1 MPDIWQLNGQWNVKW
16 AVTKPIL
23 KYCPPCIE
31 DINNGQYLNILIPA
45 WPVTPTRRGN
55 SHRIV
60 PAPIITNYWQ
70 KLVCPPALC
79 KSRHS
84 NTIIPNW
91 TNSKHVKWSRCPR
104 FLPMKYVV
112 ILMWGPINMSNHV
125 THVRTYQYC
134 RTRWHRRL
142 ALTLGAI
149 SWIPS
154 TSNICLIGQISHN
167 WSNIWE
173 IIKIFSMYGK
183 VFPIMF
189 FFRVISDCEAHH
201 LVFSISNLSSLKCCC
216 RSLSIFCYLKSKMS
230 KDDQLS

>member
-1 MPDIWQLNGQWNVKW
+1 MCR

-60 PAPIITNYWQ
+60 PGPIITNYWQ
-70 KLVCPPALC
+70 KLVCPPLC
-79 KSRHS
+79 ISRHS

-91 TNSKHVKWSRCPR
+91 TYSKHVKLSRCPG
-104 FLPMKYVV
+104 FVPMKYVIRWPCQDLS
-112 ILMWGPINMSNHV
+112 ILPDTETPRHPR
-125 THVRTYQYC
+125 H
-134 RTRWHRRL
+134 
-142 ALTLGAI
+142 APTLGAI

-167 WSNIWE
+167 WSNIWK

-183 VFPIMF
+183 VFPTMF

-201 LVFSISNLSSLKCCC
+201 LVFSISNLSSLECCC

>member
-1 MPDIWQLNGQWNVKW
+1 MWNVPGSDQ
-16 AVTKPIL
+16 ADIEIL
-23 KYCPPCIE
+23 SPVCIE

-60 PAPIITNYWQ
+60 PGPIITNYWQ
-70 KLVCPPALC
+70 KLVCCPPPLPLYLGIQI
-79 KSRHS
+79 H
-84 NTIIPNW
+84 N
-91 TNSKHVKWSRCPR
+91 NSQLDIFKACEIVPGSFRWNMWSAD
-104 FLPMKYVV
+104 
-112 ILMWGPINMSNHV
+112 
-125 THVRTYQYC
+125 HVRTYQYC
-134 RTRWHRRL
+134 RTRGDTGAPL
-142 ALTLGAI
+142 SLTLGAI

-154 TSNICLIGQISHN
+154 TSNIWLIGQISHN
-167 WSNIWE
+167 WSNIWG

-230 KDDQLS
+230 MDDQLS